1 MKKPRTKSAVC
12 RVIKE
17 YAISA
22 HYDKSNRANA
32 GKIDIKDVAL
42 DVLRLVPKV
51 GYATKTS
58 LANEMENAVKCKSI
72 LDDAPALGVFL
83 DYVGVAACKKRIKD
97 WIAYR
102 HRIEMRLAKKVQA
115 LVKKRKDATKARMS
129 LAAAKMKIERDNK
142 KHLVCLFTMLAA
154 KVAKETPHAR
164 SKLLDTVR
172 DKVVKL
178 YGAGYKTGECVEKMC
193 RKLVIKIRA

>member
-58 LANEMENAVKCKSI
+58 LAIELGKSVKCKSI

-102 HRIEMRLAKKVQA
+102 HRIETRLAKKVQA
-115 LVKKRKDATKARMS
+115 LVKKRKDQAKARMS

-154 KVAKETPHAR
+154 KVRSIGIRAAAKLVHKIYSAGYVNAR
-164 SKLLDTVR
+164 SIERTIF
-172 DKVVKL
+172 
-178 YGAGYKTGECVEKMC
+178 
-193 RKLVIKIRA
+193 RKIKGLIR